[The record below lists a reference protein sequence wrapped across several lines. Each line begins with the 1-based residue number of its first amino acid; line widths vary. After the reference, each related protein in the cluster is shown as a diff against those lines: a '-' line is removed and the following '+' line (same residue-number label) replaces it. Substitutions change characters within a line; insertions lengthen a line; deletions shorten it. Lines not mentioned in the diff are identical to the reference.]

1 MPTAKVT
8 IGAATAGPLA
18 MTVSTGEHS
27 YLLDEPTSVGG
38 GNLGVNPVE
47 ASLGALAG
55 CSGIT
60 MKAVAKHALGITVDL
75 VEVNVVAQLDPRGMN
90 LQEEVEMPFRSVH
103 LRYSALSDADAAQI
117 DELKKLVNKF
127 CPVGKL
133 FRAAGSEVTEEWV
146 IASSSV
152 GAQQ

>member
-1 MPTAKVT
+1 MPTAQVT

-60 MKAVAKHALGITVDL
+60 LKAVAKHALGITVDD
-75 VEVNVVAQLDPRGMN
+75 VVVNVVAQLDPRGMA

-103 LRYSALSDADAAQI
+103 LRYNGRTDADAGQI
-117 DELKKLVNKF
+117 DELRELVNKF

-146 IASSSV
+146 IARAGD